1 MRKSF
6 QVMQLFAAGLLIVA
20 LTLGCAPA
28 ATEVAPTAPPA
39 TSPPAAEEPTQPPP
53 AAEEP
58 SAFRV
63 ALVLPGSI
71 SDKGFNQSAYEG
83 LLMIESELGA
93 ETAFSENTPVADF
106 QQVYRGY
113 GDQGYDVIIG
123 HGFEFGEVA
132 LEIAP
137 EYPDIYFVVTNNPEA
152 AAANVSSVQPNSKDA
167 AYLAGY
173 LAGLMT
179 ESNKLGAV
187 AGFDFPVIVAQMEA
201 FKLGALAANP
211 EVEVTIVYIGTFEDV
226 AKAKEAALAQISA
239 GADIVYH
246 IADAAGVGVI
256 QAAQEQGVYAIGWG
270 LDQNSIAPETVITS
284 EIVDTA
290 RMMYL
295 EVKDIQEG
303 MFDGTVRFFGLDT
316 GVTGLSDYHGLV
328 PDDVAQ
334 QVAAV
339 QEQILSGALE
349 VPFIPVP
356 TE

>member
-1 MRKSF
+1 MRK
-6 QVMQLFAAGLLIVA
+6 LFNLIQRLTIGLMIAAVTI
-20 LTLGCAPA
+20 GCAAP
-28 ATEVAPTAPPA
+28 ATEAPPPSAPA
-39 TSPPAAEEPTQPPP
+39 TSPPAQEAPTQVP
-53 AAEEP
+53 ATAE
-58 SAFRV
+58 AAKLRV

-71 SDKGFNQSAYEG
+71 SDQGFNQSAYEG

-93 ETAFSENTPVADF
+93 ETAFAENTPVADF
-106 QQVYRGY
+106 QQVYRSY

-137 EYPDIYFVVTNNPEA
+137 EYPDIDSVVTNNNA
-152 AAANVSSVQPNSKDA
+152 ASAENVASVQPNSKDA
-167 AYLAGY
+167 AYLAGV

-179 ESNKLGAV
+179 KSNSIGAV

-201 FKLGALAANP
+201 FKLGAKAANP
-211 EVEVTIVYIGTFEDV
+211 EAAVTIVYIGSFEDV
-226 AKAKEAALAQISA
+226 AKAKEAALAQISS
-239 GADIVYH
+239 GADVVYH

-256 QAAQEQGVYAIGWG
+256 QAADEKGIYAIGWG
-270 LDQNSIAPETVITS
+270 LDQNAIAPNTVITS

-295 EVKDIQEG
+295 EVKDIQDGNFE
-303 MFDGTVRFFGLDT
+303 GTVRFFGLDT

-328 PDDVAQ
+328 PDDIVQ
-334 QVAAV
+334 QIEETK
-339 QEQILSGALE
+339 QKILSGEIE
-349 VPFIPVP
+349 VPFIPTP

>member
-1 MRKSF
+1 MRKLF
-6 QVMQLFAAGLLIVA
+6 RQVQLFTAALLIVG

-28 ATEVAPTAPPA
+28 STPEAAPTPAPP
-39 TSPPAAEEPTQPPP
+39 TSPPAAATEPPAPEEPAPL
-53 AAEEP
+53 
-58 SAFRV
+58 RV

-106 QQVYRGY
+106 QQVYRSY

-173 LAGLMT
+173 LAGLTT

-201 FKLGALAANP
+201 FKLGAVAANP
-211 EVEVTIVYIGTFEDV
+211 EAEVTIVYIGTFEDV
-226 AKAKEAALAQISA
+226 AKAKEAALAQISS
-239 GADIVYH
+239 GADVVYH

-303 MFDGTVRFFGLDT
+303 IFDGTVRFFGLDT

-328 PDDVAQ
+328 PADVAQ
-334 QVAAV
+334 QVEAV
-339 QEQILSGALE
+339 QQQILSGELE

-356 TE
+356 SG

>member
-1 MRKSF
+1 MRKPF
-6 QVMQLFAAGLLIVA
+6 NLVQMFTAALLIVG

-28 ATEVAPTAPPA
+28 EVAPTAAPA
-39 TSPPAAEEPTQPPP
+39 TSPPAAEPAATEPP
-53 AAEEP
+53 APEAP
-58 SAFRV
+58 AALRV

-106 QQVYRGY
+106 QQVYRSY

-137 EYPDIYFVVTNNPEA
+137 EYPDTYFVVTNNPEA

-201 FKLGALAANP
+201 FKLGAIAANADA
-211 EVEVTIVYIGTFEDV
+211 EVTIVYIGTFEDV
-226 AKAKEAALAQISA
+226 AKAKEAALAQISS
-239 GADIVYH
+239 GADILYH
-246 IADAAGVGVI
+246 IADAAGVGVL

-270 LDQNSIAPETVITS
+270 LDQNSIAPDTVITS

-295 EVKDIQEG
+295 EVKDILEG
-303 MFDGTVRFFGLDT
+303 NFDGTVRFFGLDT

-334 QVAAV
+334 QVEAT
-339 QEQILSGALE
+339 QQQILSGELE

-356 TE
+356 TG